1 MPKAVPVDYQS
12 SVKKPDDFDAFWDG
26 VQQQVAAIPLEPE
39 MILDPLRTS
48 EDVEVFQV
56 YYTSLEHVRIA
67 AWYCRP
73 TRRAERIPGI
83 LLLPGY
89 QAEPPI
95 PKEWARRG
103 YGALSV
109 APRGKLRSHRQF
121 NPGYPNLLTYN
132 IVDRHTYTYRGF
144 YVDAWRGIDFLLAC
158 PEVDPTRLGVT
169 GSSQGGGLTITT
181 AAMRPEIRAA
191 AAGAPY
197 LCGFMDAIA
206 LTHTYPYEEIN
217 DFLRA
222 HPDSRRTVA
231 ETVAYFDGIN
241 FADKITCPIIV
252 NIGLQ
257 DNVCPPETGYALF
270 NQIRATDKQLYTY
283 DGHGHDAGRYR
294 HNAIVDRFFAQHL
307 LSER

>member
-12 SVKKPDDFDAFWDG
+12 TVKKPDDFDAFWDG
-26 VQQQVAAIPLEPE
+26 VQQQAAAIPLEPE
-39 MILDPLRTS
+39 MIPDPLRTS
-48 EDVEVFQV
+48 EEVEVFQV
-56 YYTSLEHVRIA
+56 FYTSLEHVRIA

-73 TRRAERIPGI
+73 TRRAERLPAA

-89 QAEPPI
+89 QADPPI
-95 PKEWARRG
+95 PKEWALKG

-109 APRGKLRSHRQF
+109 APRGKLRSNRQF

-132 IVDRHTYTYRGF
+132 IVDRHTYAYRGF
-144 YVDAWRGIDFLLAC
+144 YVDSWRGIDFLLAR
-158 PEVDPTRLGVT
+158 PEVDPMRLGVT
-169 GSSQGGGLTITT
+169 GSSQGGGLTIIT

-222 HPDSRRTVA
+222 HPDRRRTVE

-241 FADKITCPIIV
+241 FADKLTCSIIV

-270 NQIRATDKQLYTY
+270 NRIRATDKQLYTY
-283 DGHGHDAGRYR
+283 DGHGHDAGRYK